1 MIISIRRSLL
11 LLPILGALI
20 GLAGAGQGVQ
30 DGVPPLEDLLE
41 MRITSAAKRTQRP
54 SEAPSMVSVITAREI
69 RSFGWRTLAEALGS
83 LRGLHVSYDRSY
95 SYLGV
100 RGFGRPGDFTSR
112 VLLLIDGIP
121 VNDGVYDQAPVGA
134 EFPLD
139 LSLVEHIE
147 YVPGSGSVLYGGN
160 AVLAVINVVT
170 LSGARAGKTL
180 QVGTGSGDAGDL
192 SVSAGWRDESGN
204 DMLLALARERRR
216 GRDLLF
222 ESYDAPG
229 ANAWSRGLDHE
240 ANDRV
245 FAQFRR
251 GGFSG
256 SVLLHDRVKGM
267 PGGPF
272 GVDLDDPRNRIRDR
286 RAYGSLRYVH
296 QFSTTE
302 AMRLQG
308 YAMETRYD
316 GDWVYGGIVQPDGML
331 TRSLGGEAS
340 LTTTALPGQTV
351 LAGISWRGDGVRRQ
365 FNPTLD
371 IDTPRTAV
379 GIFAQDD
386 IALGER
392 AMLSA
397 GLRYDRITGGA
408 TYTHLSP
415 RLALIVQ
422 PQPGTV
428 VKAIAGA
435 AFRPPNAFE
444 TDYAFAGTNVANPA
458 LRSERIHTAE
468 LGLEQDFGAE
478 TKLTAA
484 LYRNRID
491 DLISIETDSATGLQQ
506 HHNVGRVAAQGLEF
520 EGRTQLG
527 EISLRGSV
535 AWQRVRHESG
545 AEVANAPRQLAKLLL
560 AAPLAGG
567 LRLGWETHY
576 TGARKTDTGI
586 VSSTGDDV
594 AGHAVSHATLS
605 GDLGRGVAWQLRLHN
620 VFDRRYGNVA
630 GTEFNTNF
638 PGVQVSP
645 MTQVLQDG
653 RGLYGSLRWRF

>member
-1 MIISIRRSLL
+1 MTCREGFLPYLL
-11 LLPILGALI
+11 AV
-20 GLAGAGQGVQ
+20 LAGFSGETLAR
-30 DGVPPLEDLLE
+30 DDPPQLEQLLE
-41 MRITSAAKRTQRP
+41 MRIDSAAKRPQTP
-54 SEAPSMVSVITAREI
+54 AEAPSMISAITAKEI
-69 RSFGWRTLAEALGS
+69 RNFGWRTLAEALGS

-95 SYLGV
+95 TYLGV

-112 VLLLIDGIP
+112 VLLLIDGVP
-121 VNDGVYDQAPVGA
+121 VNDGVYDQAPVGTD
-134 EFPLD
+134 FPLD
-139 LSLVEHIE
+139 LSLVERIE
-147 YVPGSGSVLYGGN
+147 YVPGAGSVLYGGN
-160 AVLAVINVVT
+160 ALLAVVNVVT
-170 LSGARAGKTL
+170 LSGARAGKSF
-180 QVGTGSGDAGDL
+180 QVGAGSGRAGDL

-204 DMLLALARERRR
+204 DTLLALARERRR
-216 GRDLLF
+216 GRDLF
-222 ESYDAPG
+222 FDSYDAPG

-240 ANDRV
+240 ANDRF

-272 GVDLDDPRNRIRDR
+272 GVDLDDPRNRARDR
-286 RAYGSLRYVH
+286 RSQGSLRYEH
-296 QFSTTE
+296 QFSAAT

-308 YAMETRYD
+308 YAMEVRYD
-316 GDWVYGGIVQPDGML
+316 GDWVTNGVVEPEAMV
-331 TRSLGGEAS
+331 TRSLGGEVN

-351 LAGISWRGDGVRRQ
+351 LAGISWREDGARRQ
-365 FNPTLD
+365 FTPTLD

-386 IALGER
+386 IAFGER
-392 AMLSA
+392 VTLSA

-408 TYTHLSP
+408 THSHLSP

-428 VKAIAGA
+428 VKAIAGG

-444 TDYAFAGTNVANPA
+444 TDYAFAGFNVANPA

-468 LGLEQDFGAE
+468 LGLEQDFSAE
-478 TKLTAA
+478 TKLMAA

-491 DLISIETDSATGLQQ
+491 DLISIETDPATGLQQ
-506 HHNVGRVAAQGLEF
+506 HRNVGRVDAHGLEF
-520 EGRTQLG
+520 EAQTRLG
-527 EISLRGSV
+527 EISLRGSL

-545 AEVANAPRQLAKLLL
+545 AEIANAPRQLAKLLL

-576 TGARKTDTGI
+576 TGSRKTDTGL

-594 AGHAVSHATLS
+594 GGHAVSHATLS
-605 GDLGRGVAWQLRLHN
+605 GDFGRGVEWQLRLRN

-653 RGLYGSLRWRF
+653 RSLYGSLRWRFR

>member
-1 MIISIRRSLL
+1 MIRPVLL
-11 LLPILGALI
+11 FPCLVSVLAALVAP
-20 GLAGAGQGVQ
+20 AGAEPPANG
-30 DGVPPLEDLLE
+30 DLPPLEQLLE
-41 MRITSAAKRTQRP
+41 MRIVSAAKRPQSP
-54 SEAPSMVSVITAREI
+54 AEAPSMVSVISAREI
-69 RSFGWRTLAEALGS
+69 RNFGWRTLGEALGS
-83 LRGLHVSYDRSY
+83 LRGLHVTYDRSY
-95 SYLGV
+95 TYLGV
-100 RGFGRPGDFTSR
+100 RGFGRPGDFSSR
-112 VLLLIDGIP
+112 VLLLIDGVP
-121 VNDGVYDQAPVGA
+121 VNDGVYDQVPVGT

-139 LSLVEHIE
+139 LSLVERIE
-147 YVPGSGSVLYGGN
+147 YVPGAGSVLYGGN
-160 AVLAVINVVT
+160 ALLAVVNVVT
-170 LSGARAGKTL
+170 LSGARAGKAV
-180 QVGTGSGDAGDL
+180 QVGAGSGRAGDL

-204 DMLLALARERRR
+204 DMLLAVARERRR
-216 GRDLLF
+216 GRDLF
-222 ESYDAPG
+222 FDSYDTPG

-240 ANDRV
+240 ANDRL

-256 SVLLHDRVKGM
+256 SVLLHDRIKGM
-267 PGGPF
+267 PGAPF
-272 GVDLDDPRNRIRDR
+272 GVDLDDPRNRLRDR
-286 RAYGSLRYVH
+286 RAQGSLRYEH
-296 QFSTTE
+296 QFSAAT

-308 YAMETRYD
+308 YAMQTSYD
-316 GDWVYGGIVQPDGML
+316 GDWVYGGVVQPDGMV

-340 LTTTALPGQTV
+340 LTTTAPPGQTLLV
-351 LAGISWRGDGVRRQ
+351 GISVREDGTRRQ
-365 FNPTLD
+365 FNATLD

-379 GIFAQDD
+379 GIFVQDD
-386 IALGER
+386 IALGAR
-392 AMLSA
+392 ATLSA

-408 TYTHLSP
+408 THTHLSP

-444 TDYAFAGTNVANPA
+444 TDYAFAGTNAANPA

-468 LGLEQDFGAE
+468 LGLEQEFGAE
-478 TKLTAA
+478 THLTAG

-491 DLISIETDSATGLQQ
+491 DLITIETDSATGLQQ

-527 EISLRGSV
+527 ELSLRGSV

-545 AEVANAPRQLAKLLL
+545 AEIANSPRQLAKLLL

-567 LRLGWETHY
+567 LHLGWETHY
-576 TGARKTDTGI
+576 TGSRKTDTGQ
-586 VSSTGDDV
+586 VDSTGDDV
-594 AGHAVSHATLS
+594 GGHAVSHATLS
-605 GDLGRGVAWQLRLHN
+605 GDFGRGVDWQLRLHN
-620 VFDRRYGNVA
+620 VFDRRHGNVA

-653 RGLYGSLRWRF
+653 RSLYGSVRWHF